1 MTTFQLSRFLDISED
16 ELEMIEEGEMSL
28 TTVQLDKLC
37 DIFRCTED
45 HVLGF
50 DKGYIEPI
58 DYKDHNEEAMAAIGT
73 VLKIARNL
81 RNLEDV
87 LHKKGETIAQ
97 R

>member
-1 MTTFQLSRFLDISED
+1 MTAFQLSRFLDISED
-16 ELEMIEEGEMSL
+16 ELEMIEEGGMSL

-58 DYKDHNEEAMAAIGT
+58 DYKDRSEEAMKTIAA
-73 VLKIARNL
+73 VLKIVRNFRYL
-81 RNLEDV
+81 
-87 LHKKGETIAQ
+87 
-97 R
+97 